1 MLPYSRVCDK
11 RELINSSNL
20 QSVSFNVLRRIP
32 AKIYL
37 LKVRKRCEIRSKLT
51 IRTPEH
57 HSCVFIVNFERIS
70 HPF

>member
-32 AKIYL
+32 ANICL
-37 LKVRKRCEIRSKLT
+37 LKSEKGAKYVQS
-51 IRTPEH
+51 
-57 HSCVFIVNFERIS
+57 
-70 HPF
+70 